1 MSARRR
7 FLRWLAGKT
16 EEKGSDGKSKEDL
29 SKTTGDTSAIE
40 ASAENDREL
49 ISNVDRVAPFLESS
63 QRE

>member
-29 SKTTGDTSAIE
+29 PKPTGDTSAIE
-40 ASAENDREL
+40 ASAENDWVL
-49 ISNVDRVAPFLESS
+49 
-63 QRE
+63 